1 MKNPSPLLGEGRV
14 RGCAPKARLQTKPR
28 LPRGDPSPG
37 SRCSPPSPT
46 RGEGGYFRNLK
57 MFQVL
62 RGGMRLSAGIAPS
75 DISVKRVIITS
86 EKPAFLPTAS

>member
-1 MKNPSPLLGEGRV
+1 
-14 RGCAPKARLQTKPR
+14 
-28 LPRGDPSPG
+28 
-37 SRCSPPSPT
+37 
-46 RGEGGYFRNLK
+46 

-62 RGGMRLSAGIAPS
+62 RGGMRLSAGMAPS